1 MIINYFRYL
10 LLISLIFSVQQE
22 GQAQNINQKVI
33 DFVRTNKEYMAT
45 NIQIEDWIIKREAK
59 KNSELK
65 DYKDIRIFHI
75 FDMGHPGFFFIDKD
89 YIDYSFLKHLNSGC
103 HFLKS
108 RKLFSTKKWLVGVKS
123 LITDSLGNYI
133 ANYYQG
139 CLSIASHYT
148 DLYNFANR
156 ELAKMFFNNE
166 IDFVFTNG
174 NLHWSGKYFCIKD
187 NKLFVLEHK
196 KLSDTKMSYYSW
208 NEFLESI
215 GVKVP
220 Q

>member
-1 MIINYFRYL
+1 MKNRISIAFLFL
-10 LLISLIFSVQQE
+10 LTAAWV
-22 GQAQNINQKVI
+22 QAQNNNQNII
-33 DFVRTNKEYMAT
+33 DFVIANKKYMAT
-45 NIQIEDWIIKREAK
+45 NLQTAEWIIKKEAK
-59 KNSELK
+59 KNQELK
-65 DYKDIRIFHI
+65 DYRNIRIFHI
-75 FDMGHPGFFFIDKD
+75 LDMGHSGYFFIDKD
-89 YIDYSFLKHLNSGC
+89 YLDYSFLNRLYSGC

-108 RKLFSTKKWLVGVKS
+108 RKLFSTKKWLTGVES

-139 CLSIASHYT
+139 CLSIASHYS
-148 DLYNFANR
+148 DLYNFANK

-174 NLHWSGKYFCIKD
+174 NLHWAGKYFCIKD
-187 NKLFVLEHK
+187 DKLFVLEHK

-215 GVKVP
+215 GVKVL